1 MAVPR
6 RCRNIPCRCC
16 PLLISFLPPV
26 FPDLPLSGNFL
37 TLLTVYTTV
46 MRFVLKH
53 RAFLAIATLF
63 LSAATMGVAVELHHC
78 HGMRAKFNAGTCE
91 MSGRETCSE
100 HGGAVTLTAQGTC
113 CENHTFTLTS
123 GDPYALSGQ
132 KLHENHLSKI
142 LNFSLWL
149 SSDDFPDQ
157 EPFHTLK
164 FLPNVSALHRIE
176 RVYLL
181 NRSLLI

>member
-6 RCRNIPCRCC
+6 RCKQNPCRCR
-16 PLLISFLPPV
+16 PLLIYFLPPV

-46 MRFVLKH
+46 MRFVLKN
-53 RAFLAIATLF
+53 RAFLAIATSF

-78 HGMRAKFNAGTCE
+78 HGMGGKFNAGTCE
-91 MSGRETCSE
+91 MSARETCSE
-100 HGGAVTLTAQGTC
+100 HGGAVMLTAQGTC

-123 GDPYALSGQ
+123 DDPYAVSGQ
-132 KLHENHLSKI
+132 NVHENHLSKV
-142 LNFSLWL
+142 LNFTL
-149 SSDDFPDQ
+149 SVSGGAFRDQ
-157 EPFHTLK
+157 EFFGTLK
-164 FLPNVSALHRIE
+164 LLAHVSPLNHTE